1 VIHSPPQEEQGAG
14 TMEIDRRDLLTGFF
28 TGLATSPASAMLPAL
43 PVAVAASVPAL
54 PAPAEA
60 VDIPRPILYLPAHI
74 RRPAVWKLPL
84 ITGRPLP
91 SGPPHGD

>member
-1 VIHSPPQEEQGAG
+1 
-14 TMEIDRRDLLTGFF
+14 MEIDRRDLLTGFF
-28 TGLATSPASAMLPAL
+28 TGLAASRASAMLPAL
-43 PVAVAASVPAL
+43 R
-54 PAPAEA
+54 APAEA

>member
-1 VIHSPPQEEQGAG
+1 
-14 TMEIDRRDLLTGFF
+14 MEIDRRNLL
-28 TGLATSPASAMLPAL
+28 TGLATSTAAAILPAL
-43 PVAVAASVPAL
+43 R
-54 PAPAEA
+54 APAEA

>member
-1 VIHSPPQEEQGAG
+1 
-14 TMEIDRRDLLTGFF
+14 MEIDRRDLLTGFF
-28 TGLATSPASAMLPAL
+28 TGLATSSASAML
-43 PVAVAASVPAL
+43 PAL

>member
-1 VIHSPPQEEQGAG
+1 
-14 TMEIDRRDLLTGFF
+14 MEIDRRNLL
-28 TGLATSPASAMLPAL
+28 TGLATSTAAAILPAFPATAAAMLPAL
-43 PVAVAASVPAL
+43 R
-54 PAPAEA
+54 APAEA

-84 ITGRPLP
+84 ITGRPLS

>member
-1 VIHSPPQEEQGAG
+1 
-14 TMEIDRRDLLTGFF
+14 MEIDRRNLL
-28 TGLATSPASAMLPAL
+28 TGLATSTVAAML
-43 PVAVAASVPAL
+43 PAL

>member
-1 VIHSPPQEEQGAG
+1 
-14 TMEIDRRDLLTGFF
+14 MEIDRRNLL
-28 TGLATSPASAMLPAL
+28 TGLATSTAAAILPAF
-43 PVAVAASVPAL
+43 

-84 ITGRPLP
+84 IAGRPLP